1 MLAALACVVAGGAG
15 CAPQKKPP
23 LRRVAIRR
31 PPPPPPIEYES
42 PPAAYVPWGEH
53 SVETRVA
60 EIGPRVHRR
69 WRPWFARAGV
79 AYPPASVT
87 LVAFKRERRVDV
99 YAGPSPWSKT
109 MVRSIAITAA
119 SGTPGPKLR
128 EGDRQV
134 PEGVYSIESLNP
146 NSSFHVA
153 LRLAYPNRF
162 DQWMADRD
170 GRRHLGGDIMIHGSD
185 QSIGCIAVGDEAAED
200 LFVIAADAGIENV
213 TVVIV
218 PRDFRR
224 TGETEVMPGQPE
236 WVHELYAELALE
248 LRSLSGSAFR
258 PQTYEHPD
266 GRIDYN
272 PTAR

>member
-1 MLAALACVVAGGAG
+1 VLAALACLMAGSAG
-15 CAPQKKPP
+15 CAPRQKQPV
-23 LRRVAIRR
+23 RRVAIRR
-31 PPPPPPIEYES
+31 LPPPPPPLGYES
-42 PPAAYVPWGEH
+42 APAVHVPWGEH

-60 EIGPRVHRR
+60 EIGPRARRR

-79 AYPPASVT
+79 AYPAASVT
-87 LVAFKRERRVDV
+87 LVAFKRERRVEV
-99 YAGPSPWSKT
+99 WAGATPWNLT

-134 PEGVYSIESLNP
+134 PEGIYSIESLNP
-146 NSSFHVA
+146 NSSYHVA
-153 LRLAYPNRF
+153 LRLAYPNQF

-170 GRRHLGGDIMIHGSD
+170 RRRQLGGDIMIHGSD
-185 QSIGCIAVGDEAAED
+185 RSIGCIAVGDEAAED

-224 TGETEVMPGQPE
+224 TGETALMPGQPE
-236 WVHELYAELALE
+236 WVHELYAELALK
-248 LRSLSGSAFR
+248 LRSLSGSR
-258 PQTYEHPD
+258 PMTYEHPD
-266 GRIDYN
+266 GRIDYS
-272 PTAR
+272 PRAH